1 MHRTV
6 ALGLGAL
13 ATQLVWANYN
23 AYLPLLY
30 GRVTASNT
38 LIGLIMVLDNA
49 VAITLGPYVAA
60 LSDRTWTRWG
70 RRTPFL
76 VAGMPLTALGLAL
89 VARTTSFGAL
99 LAVTVAMNLGLAL
112 SAGPLVALMP
122 DVTPEERRARANGLI
137 TALAGCG
144 ALVAFFVLAPAS
156 RGRPLLPF
164 DAGALVVL
172 GALAVILA
180 TIREPRDAIDRVRIS
195 ADRAA
200 ATPGR
205 IAGPQDAVP
214 RPSGSSGRATAGPG
228 TAPGRLQAVRR
239 PPGTRASPGGAQPAC
254 QRARWLPGVIVREAV
269 AACTRPVVL
278 LGVLG
283 LCAVA
288 AVNGVQNM
296 FTRYGVYRL
305 GLDPAGAATL
315 LGFFVL
321 PFIAG
326 AAPAGLAGDR
336 LGRLRLLRLGLAGTL
351 AAFLL
356 AQGVRGPA
364 PFAAVLL
371 LGGLAWAVFLVNAY
385 PVLLQVIPP
394 GHVGLFS
401 GLWGAT
407 SALGGLL
414 APPIYGWVVDRWGF
428 DAFFLPGI
436 VFMAVAV
443 ACSLALRVAPP
454 PSSTRAPGLR
464 DGRSC

>member
-1 MHRTV
+1 MHRTL

-30 GRVTASNT
+30 GRFTASNT

-49 VAITLGPYVAA
+49 FAIALVPYVAA

-112 SAGPLVALMP
+112 SAGPLLALMP

-144 ALVAFFVLAPAS
+144 ALVAFFVLAPAA

-164 DAGALVVL
+164 DAGALAAL

-180 TIREPRDAIDRVRIS
+180 TIREPRDAIYRVQLS
-195 ADRAA
+195 SGRAA
-200 ATPGR
+200 ARSGPM
-205 IAGPQDAVP
+205 AYPQDAVQRAP
-214 RPSGSSGRATAGPG
+214 DSSSRATAGPG
-228 TAPGRLQAVRR
+228 NAPYHLQAVRR
-239 PPGTRASPGGAQPAC
+239 APGSLAPAERAQPAR
-254 QRARWLPGVIVREAV
+254 QRARWLPGGVAREAV
-269 AACTRPVVL
+269 GACTRPVVL

-296 FTRYGVYRL
+296 FTRYGVHRL

-321 PFIAG
+321 TFIAG
-326 AAPAGLAGDR
+326 AVPAGLAGDR

-351 AAFLL
+351 GAFLL

-394 GHVGLFS
+394 AHVGLFS

-436 VFMAVAV
+436 VFMIVAV
-443 ACSLALRVAPP
+443 ACSLALRVAPA
-454 PSSTRAPGLR
+454 SSSARAPGPPY
-464 DGRSC
+464 GRPY